1 MTNVEQPCAE
11 RRTNPELRAIFP
23 AACELLRPL
32 FEPENRWRGQ
42 AHDHL
47 ALHALKDH
55 FPDISAQDNYLIM
68 TTARRLFAAGKYP
81 PAA

>member
-1 MTNVEQPCAE
+1 MPDLEPFTE

-23 AACELLRPL
+23 AACELLRP
-32 FEPENRWRGQ
+32 FFDPDNRWHGVT
-42 AHDHL
+42 HDHL

-55 FPDISAQDNYLIM
+55 FPQLGAQDRYMIM
-68 TTARRLFAAGKYP
+68 TAARRLFASGNTP